1 MFLQMLSREEQ
12 SQFLKT
18 AWLVSIC
25 DNPLL
30 WGGKTEDEITGETDL
45 SDVSF
50 QHDKS
55 ETAIMK
61 GFMSEC
67 EQNDFEDDCADKI
80 EIEYA
85 LIKGLKSLPITKQN
99 DPAQRQQLAEKVL
112 SKLFPKKIKSSSPAS
127 SKIML
132 YELLLLALADG
143 EVSGTESALIKQ
155 FTGLHQI
162 DDSTYADVL
171 DRAETMN
178 REAVKTLSLI
188 LE

>member
-12 SQFLKT
+12 SLFLKT

-45 SDVSF
+45 SDVTF
-50 QHDKS
+50 QHEKS

-67 EQNDFEDDCADKI
+67 EQNDFEDDGADK
-80 EIEYA
+80 IEYA

-99 DPAQRQQLAEKVL
+99 NPAQRQQLAETEL

-155 FTGLHQI
+155 FTVLHQI

-171 DRAETMN
+171 DRAENMN
-178 REAVKTLSLI
+178 REAAKTLSLI